1 MSILIFLP
9 IRSTMQWV
17 CRLSEKGGV
26 EVCLVSEGCNPSSGK
41 GVWGAA
47 NLFDSV
53 CLSVCGMSV
62 HRGSYILLKNGGWV
76 LAQSQWRTLRSA
88 G

>member
-1 MSILIFLP
+1 
-9 IRSTMQWV
+9 
-17 CRLSEKGGV
+17 
-26 EVCLVSEGCNPSSGK
+26 VSEGCNPSSGK

-53 CLSVCGMSV
+53 CLSAVCPSVCGMFVFV